1 MKRQRQR
8 GGAIVILVSQVSVA
22 LAILAIFTLYLGRWL
37 NQQEEAGN
45 QADALSLAAMEIARN
60 EGISD
65 IAQLCAH
72 PAMQRLL
79 HDLNGNRT
87 AQFRGNCGRF
97 VEIRNPDGTI
107 TLHFQVNT
115 ESQLEVGPLAERYV
129 QGQVFPLQAT
139 AKAAITQENFDEAE
153 RRRYKLV
160 LVLDFSGSM
169 TRGFGAGGSR
179 IDVLKRAVNGLL
191 DRDFEIDYGM
201 VMFSSDVIDSVAIGP
216 NAPNRIRQEIR
227 RDADGDTNYNAAI
240 NATRGLFNA
249 VDDFGENVLFISD
262 GAPSVGGDAYPNVD
276 RLRDSGVTFF
286 TLNIGGGGDQ
296 AELLKDMSGSRDRP
310 GDEAYYFEAR
320 NEQQLMDT
328 FAAIIANLL
337 CSVGPLAGALDRPD
351 LLRAF
356 LRNAAGVETP
366 MVNRP
371 NLADDAVARSLAF
384 NYDPVERK
392 VRLSRAACD
401 EVTDNNQ
408 QVILRYGQTN
418 LVSSNLR

>member
-22 LAILAIFTLYLGRWL
+22 LAILAIFTLYVGRWL
-37 NQQEEAGN
+37 NQQEESGN

-60 EGISD
+60 EGISN
-65 IAQLCAH
+65 IRQLCAH

-87 AQFRGNCGRF
+87 AQFRGDCGRF
-97 VEIRNPDGTI
+97 VEIRNLDGTI

-115 ESQLEVGPLAERYV
+115 QSELEVGPLAERYV
-129 QGQVFPLQAT
+129 RGQVFPLQAT

-160 LVLDFSGSM
+160 LVLDYSGSM
-169 TRGFGAGGSR
+169 GAGFGGGGSR
-179 IDVLKRAVNGLL
+179 LDVLKRAVNGLL

-201 VMFSSDVIDSVAIGP
+201 VMFSSDVIDTVSIGP
-216 NAPNRIRQEIR
+216 NAPADIRREIR
-227 RDADGDTNYNAAI
+227 RGADGSTNYNAAI

-262 GAPSVGGDAYPNVD
+262 GAPTAGGDPYPNAD

-286 TLNIGGGGDQ
+286 TLNIGGGAAQ
-296 AELLKDMSGSRDRP
+296 ADLLKDMSGSRERP
-310 GDEAYYFEAR
+310 GDEDYYFEAR

-337 CSVGPLAGALDRPD
+337 CSVGPLSGAIDRPE

-356 LRNAAGVETP
+356 LRDPAGVETP
-366 MVNRP
+366 MLNRP
-371 NLADDAVARSLAF
+371 NLADEAVARTLAF

-392 VRLSRAACD
+392 VRLSKAACD
-401 EVTDNNQ
+401 RVTDGDDE
-408 QVILRYGQTN
+408 VILRYGQTN
-418 LVSSNLR
+418 LVSSNLP